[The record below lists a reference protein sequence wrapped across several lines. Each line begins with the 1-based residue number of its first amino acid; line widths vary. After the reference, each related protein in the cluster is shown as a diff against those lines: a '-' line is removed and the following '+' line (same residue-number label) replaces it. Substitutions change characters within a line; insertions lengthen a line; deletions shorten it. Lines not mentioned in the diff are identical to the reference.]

1 MSKGTQVVC
10 GKYVFINPYTYVKD
24 ACVEFDTKIRDVK
37 TDEDLCNM
45 EKPLVITHG
54 LASTHTHLGLY
65 PVRSTLGYG
74 LRLDDWV
81 NTFAWPWERFLLK
94 NPDASYATALVAI
107 AEMLSSGITLFADM
121 HFNEER
127 VLDAVLRTGIK
138 ADLSVAVM
146 NGGVF
151 QSFDDALEANRE
163 LVNRVRKL
171 GRPELVRAR
180 FGPCTPRLL
189 NPSEFAEVVSA
200 ARREGVGVHAHIAE
214 VPEDEEYL
222 RKRWGFSL
230 RDFIEYTG
238 LGDNVDTLV
247 AHAIWVQSLIDIL
260 AERGIKV
267 SHAPRSNT
275 LLRDGL
281 APITILLDAGVNV
294 SLGIDVAP
302 TYSVIDDAAFTIGLH
317 YSGGDQALSA
327 EDALWM
333 ASVAGYRA
341 LGFGTGEL
349 TRGEPADIVVW
360 ELTDVLPEGR
370 VSHVVT
376 NLVMGKAVVR
386 KVIINGCEV
395 YKGTSLTNVQPTE
408 LIRCKSR
415 LANYLEAFLTS

>member
-1 MSKGTQVVC
+1 MSKGTQVIC
-10 GKYVFINPYTYVKD
+10 GKYVLINPYTYVKD
-24 ACVEFDTKIRDVK
+24 ACVEFDAKIRDVK
-37 TDEDLCNM
+37 PCENPRNTG
-45 EKPLVITHG
+45 KPLVITHG

-81 NTFAWPWERFLLK
+81 DTFAWPWERFLLR
-94 NPDASYATALVAI
+94 NPEATYAAALVAI
-107 AEMLSSGITLFADM
+107 DEMLSSGITLFADM

-127 VLDAVLRTGIK
+127 VLDAVLKTGIK

-151 QSFDDALEANRE
+151 QDFDDALEANKE
-163 LVNRVRKL
+163 LVNKVRKL

-189 NPSEFAEVVSA
+189 NPSEFAEVVST
-200 ARREGVGVHAHIAE
+200 ARKEGVGVHAHVAE

-222 RKRWGFSL
+222 RKKWGFSL
-230 RDFIEYTG
+230 RDFVEYVG
-238 LGDNVDTLV
+238 LGDNVDTLI
-247 AHAIWVQSLIDIL
+247 AHAIWVQNLVDIL
-260 AERGIKV
+260 AERGVKV

-281 APITILLDAGVNV
+281 APITTLLDTGVNV

-302 TYSVIDDAAFTIGLH
+302 TYSIIDDAAFTIGLH
-317 YSGGDQALSA
+317 YSGSSHALSA
-327 EDALWM
+327 EDVLWM

-349 TRGEPADIVVW
+349 IRGEPADIVVW

-395 YKGTSLTNVQPTE
+395 YRETSMTNLQPSE
-408 LIRCKSR
+408 LVDYKKK
-415 LANYLEAFLTS
+415 LLNYLEVFLIS

>member
-1 MSKGTQVVC
+1 MSKGTQVIC
-10 GKYVFINPYTYVKD
+10 GKYVLINPYTYVKD

-37 TDEDLCNM
+37 PCENLRNTG
-45 EKPLVITHG
+45 KSLVITHG

-81 NTFAWPWERFLLK
+81 NTFVWPWESFLLS
-94 NPDASYATALVAI
+94 NPNASYAAALVAI

-121 HFNEER
+121 HLNEEH
-127 VLDAVLRTGIK
+127 VLNAVLRTGIK

-146 NGGVF
+146 SGGVF
-151 QSFDDALEANRE
+151 QDFNESLEANRE

-171 GRPELVRAR
+171 GLPELVKAR

-189 NPSEFAEVVSA
+189 NPSEFAEVVST
-200 ARREGVGVHAHIAE
+200 ARREGVGVHAHLAE

-222 RKRWGFSL
+222 RKRWGLSL
-230 RDFIEYTG
+230 REFVEYVG
-238 LGDNVDTLV
+238 LGDGVDTLV
-247 AHAIWVQSLIDIL
+247 AHAIWVQNLTELL

-281 APITILLDAGVNV
+281 APITTLLDAGVNV

-302 TYSVIDDAAFTIGLH
+302 TYSIIDDVAFTIGLH
-317 YSGGDQALSA
+317 YNGGNRALNA

-349 TRGEPADIVVW
+349 VRGEPADIVVW
-360 ELTDVLPEGR
+360 ELTDILPESR

-376 NLVMGKAVVR
+376 SLVMGDAIVR
-386 KVIINGCEV
+386 RVIINGREV
-395 YKGTSLTNVQPTE
+395 YRDGSLTSVRSEE
-408 LIRCKSR
+408 LMLYRSK
-415 LANYLEAFLTS
+415 LASYLEAFLTS